1 MANAPSRP
9 PASSAADPTVQAFL
23 RQIGAS
29 DLRKWLGLP
38 LEASPQDALLALERK
53 RVKLERGLSDPRTAR
68 EAELL
73 LEHYN
78 DLRDALSPRARAHTT
93 VAPDYYLALGVPPT
107 ASFAEVERAW
117 HRAVSAGRDGDPVIA
132 QAWRVLGD
140 PLNRAAFDRSRRDQI
155 SAAHPPSEYNAAD
168 FKTDSVPIDPGCR
181 AEVPGPELRDVAI
194 GTEGIVTLAIPL
206 VVRGSG
212 RWQAA
217 VHVDHDCL
225 STAPA
230 HRLDL
235 APGNHTLAV
244 RIDPELVGR
253 RGVACSITLRAHN
266 ELHVIALRVRRASFG
281 QTAGWEYAAVGAAAL
296 LLLAAGW
303 WVGSQTTVQAVPR
316 GPTSEGVIDQVPTV
330 AACLDA
336 ASALPSWVDVHT
348 DGLGRPTGFSFG
360 GAASSDLDGCVRDAL
375 LKLDFPPTRDGLPAF
390 HRYHV
395 HPQDPP

>member
-1 MANAPSRP
+1 LANAPSRP
-9 PASSAADPTVQAFL
+9 PTSGAADLPVQAFL

-38 LEASPQDALLALERK
+38 ADASPQDALLALERK

-93 VAPDYYLALGVPPT
+93 LAPDYYAALGVPPT
-107 ASFAEVERAW
+107 ASFSEVERAW
-117 HRAVSAGRDGDPVIA
+117 HRAVSAGRDGDPIIS

-155 SAAHPPSEYNAAD
+155 SAAHPPTEYNAAD
-168 FKTDSVPIDPGCR
+168 FKTDSVPMEPGCR

-194 GTEGIVTLAIPL
+194 GTEGVVTLAIPL
-206 VVRGSG
+206 IIRGSG
-212 RWQAA
+212 RWHASI
-217 VHVDHDCL
+217 HVDHDCL

-235 APGNHTLAV
+235 APGHHTLAV
-244 RIDPELVGR
+244 RIDPERVGR
-253 RGVACSITLRAHN
+253 RGVACSITLRATN
-266 ELHVIALRVRRASFG
+266 ELHVVALRVRRVNPGRSANLELG
-281 QTAGWEYAAVGAAAL
+281 AAVVAAAV
-296 LLLAAGW
+296 LLAAGW
-303 WVGSQTTVQAVPR
+303 WIGSQTTVQPVQR
-316 GPTSEGVIDQVPTV
+316 GPSSEGVISQIPTV
-330 AACLDA
+330 AACLDE

-360 GAASSDLDGCVRDAL
+360 GAASSNLDGCVRDAL
-375 LKLDFPPTRDGLPAF
+375 LNLEFPPTRDGLPAF

-395 HPQDPP
+395 QP